1 MIEIRKAQIK
11 DEKYFDVPKTHISY
25 EDLKKKIEDGMI
37 YIALA
42 DGKIVGWL
50 RYGLFWDQIPFM
62 NHLFFIESFRRR
74 GYGTKLVTFWE
85 KEMYE
90 KGYKLAM
97 TSTQI
102 DEEGQHFYRKLGYKD
117 IGGFTFPDQPL
128 ELIMLKTLGE

>member
-11 DEKYFDVPKTHISY
+11 DKSYFDVKKSQIPS
-25 EDLKKKIEDGMI
+25 EELKKKIEDGMI
-37 YIALA
+37 YVALT

-62 NHLFFIESFRRR
+62 NHLFFIEDFRRS

-97 TSTQI
+97 TSTQA
-102 DEEGQHFYRKLGYKD
+102 DEEAQHFYRKLGYKD
-117 IGGFTFPDQPL
+117 IGGFTFPEQPL
-128 ELIMLKTLGE
+128 ELVMLKILGE